1 MSFDEQAAAWDTKER
16 AMRAKRIAE
25 QIDFV
30 IGDRKYRHA
39 LDFGAGTGLISFS
52 LTNAPEKITLL
63 DSSSEMLRVASEKQ
77 IATNAHLE
85 ILCADIV
92 EKDCL
97 TDKYDLIYS
106 SMVFHL
112 VRDIEAAMETLSSHL
127 ENAGKMIIVDLVSD
141 DGAFHRDDTDFDGHN
156 GFEAKTFVD
165 IMMKL
170 GYTDISSE
178 ISFSGWKNKTVPY
191 SLFMVSGIRRI

>member
-1 MSFDEQAAAWDTKER
+1 MSFDEQAAVWDTNER
-16 AMRAKRIAE
+16 AIRAKRIAE

-30 IGDRKYRHA
+30 IADRKYRHA

-52 LTNAPEKITLL
+52 LTNLPAKITLL
-63 DSSSEMLRVASEKQ
+63 DSSSEMLRIASEKP
-77 IATNAHLE
+77 IAATIDLE
-85 ILCADIV
+85 IMCADIM

-106 SMVFHL
+106 SMVFHH
-112 VRDIEAAMETLSSHL
+112 VRDIEAAMVTLSSHL

-165 IMMKL
+165 IML
-170 GYTDISSE
+170 AQGYTDITSE
-178 ISFSGWKNKTVPY
+178 IFFSGRKNKTVPY
-191 SLFMVSGIRRI
+191 SLFIVSGTRRV